1 MQEAAKI
8 GAAAA
13 GGYVL
18 GRTKKAKAAIGL
30 AMWLAGRRRPAD
42 LARDQ
47 ATKLLTSPQVMD
59 LISQL
64 RGPLLAAGRQAA
76 LSVVEGQAG
85 KLTNNLQR
93 RTEKLGGSVVEAGSD
108 VSETGTKTARRLTSR
123 RRGEPVEDEAEN
135 ADEYEDEYAEDEGE
149 DGAEE
154 YSDEYEDEDAEDE
167 DAEDEGEEGPEEYS
181 DEYEDE
187 DAEDEGEEDEGEE
200 GPEEYSDEYEDEDAE
215 DEGEEDE
222 GEESGEPEEAVA
234 ALPKPRR
241 RSARKSSSAEAP
253 TGRGRRSTRG
263 QQQTR
268 RGTSTRQ
275 RTGRPA
281 RRSA

>member
-1 MQEAAKI
+1 MQEAVKI

-13 GGYVL
+13 GGYLL

-47 ATKLLTSPQVMD
+47 TVKLLSSPQVLD
-59 LISQL
+59 LVAQL
-64 RGPLLAAGRQAA
+64 RGPLLTAGKQAA

-85 KLTNNLQR
+85 KLSDNLQR
-93 RTEKLGGSVVEAGSD
+93 RTEKLGGSVTKAGSD
-108 VSETGTKTARRLTSR
+108 VSETGLKTARRLSAR
-123 RRGEPVEDEAEN
+123 RRGEPLEDEA
-135 ADEYEDEYAEDEGE
+135 
-149 DGAEE
+149 E
-154 YSDEYEDEDAEDE
+154 YSDEYEDEYV
-167 DAEDEGEEGPEEYS
+167 EDEGDEEGAEAEEAEEYEDEYVEDEGDEEGAEPEEAEEYEDEYVEDEGDEEGAEPEEYS

-187 DAEDEGEEDEGEE
+187 DAEGEG
-200 GPEEYSDEYEDEDAE
+200 EDAE
-215 DEGEEDE
+215 T
-222 GEESGEPEEAVA
+222 EEAA
-234 ALPKPRR
+234 EEQPKPRR
-241 RSARKSSSAEAP
+241 RSARRSSSTDAP
-253 TGRGRRSTRG
+253 AGRGRRSTRG
-263 QQQTR
+263 QQTR

>member
-1 MQEAAKI
+1 MQEAVKV

-30 AMWLAGRRRPAD
+30 AMWLAGRPRPAD

-47 ATKLLTSPQVMD
+47 ASKLLTSPQVMD

-85 KLTNNLQR
+85 KLSNNLQR
-93 RTEKLGGSVVEAGSD
+93 RTEKLGGSVAGAGSD
-108 VSETGTKTARRLTSR
+108 VSETGMKTARRLAAR

-135 ADEYEDEYAEDEGE
+135 ADEYEDEDAEDEGE
-149 DGAEE
+149 EGAEPEE

-167 DAEDEGEEGPEEYS
+167 DAEDEGEEGAEPEEYS

-187 DAEDEGEEDEGEE
+187 DAEDEGEEDAE
-200 GPEEYSDEYEDEDAE
+200 PEEYSDEYEDEDAE
-215 DEGEEDE
+215 DEGEEDA
-222 GEESGEPEEAVA
+222 EPQEAVEA
-234 ALPKPRR
+234 RSKPRR
-241 RSARKSSSAEAP
+241 RNARKSSSAEAP
-253 TGRGRRSTRG
+253 AGRGRPSTRG
-263 QQQTR
+263 QPQTR

>member
-1 MQEAAKI
+1 MQEAVKI
-8 GAAAA
+8 GSAAA
-13 GGYVL
+13 GGYLL

-85 KLTNNLQR
+85 KLSNNLQR
-93 RTEKLGGSVVEAGSD
+93 RTEKLGGSVAEAGSD
-108 VSETGTKTARRLTSR
+108 VSETGKKTARRLTAR
-123 RRGEPVEDEAEN
+123 RRGEPVDDEA
-135 ADEYEDEYAEDEGE
+135 
-149 DGAEE
+149 E

-167 DAEDEGEEGPEEYS
+167 GEEDAEPEEYS

-187 DAEDEGEEDEGEE
+187 DAEDEGEED
-200 GPEEYSDEYEDEDAE
+200 AE
-215 DEGEEDE
+215 
-222 GEESGEPEEAVA
+222 PQEAVEA
-234 ALPKPRR
+234 RSKPRR
-241 RSARKSSSAEAP
+241 RNARKSSSAEAP
-253 TGRGRRSTRG
+253 AGRGRRSTRG
-263 QQQTR
+263 QQTR
-268 RGTSTRQ
+268 RGTGNRQ

-281 RRSA
+281 RQSA

>member
-1 MQEAAKI
+1 MQEAVKV

-30 AMWLAGRRRPAD
+30 AMWLAGRPRPAD

-85 KLTNNLQR
+85 KLSNNLQR
-93 RTEKLGGSVVEAGSD
+93 RTEKLGGSVAGAGSD
-108 VSETGTKTARRLTSR
+108 VSETGMKTARRLTAR
-123 RRGEPVEDEAEN
+123 RRGEPVDDEA
-135 ADEYEDEYAEDEGE
+135 
-149 DGAEE
+149 E

-167 DAEDEGEEGPEEYS
+167 GEEDAEPEEYS

-187 DAEDEGEEDEGEE
+187 DAEDEGEED
-200 GPEEYSDEYEDEDAE
+200 AE
-215 DEGEEDE
+215 
-222 GEESGEPEEAVA
+222 PQEAVEA
-234 ALPKPRR
+234 RSKPRR
-241 RSARKSSSAEAP
+241 RNARKSSSAEAP
-253 TGRGRRSTRG
+253 AGRGRRSTRG
-263 QQQTR
+263 QQTR
-268 RGTSTRQ
+268 RGTGNRQ

-281 RRSA
+281 RQSA

>member
-1 MQEAAKI
+1 MQEAVKI
-8 GAAAA
+8 GSAAA
-13 GGYVL
+13 GGYLL

-47 ATKLLTSPQVMD
+47 ASKLLTSPQVMD

-85 KLTNNLQR
+85 KLSNNLQR
-93 RTEKLGGSVVEAGSD
+93 RTEKLGGSVAEAGSD
-108 VSETGTKTARRLTSR
+108 VSETGKKTARRLTAR
-123 RRGEPVEDEAEN
+123 RRGEPVDDEA
-135 ADEYEDEYAEDEGE
+135 
-149 DGAEE
+149 E
-154 YSDEYEDEDAEDE
+154 YSDEYEDEDAEE
-167 DAEDEGEEGPEEYS
+167 EGEEGAEPEEYS

-187 DAEDEGEEDEGEE
+187 D
-200 GPEEYSDEYEDEDAE
+200 EDAE
-215 DEGEEDE
+215 DEGEE
-222 GEESGEPEEAVA
+222 GAEPEEAVVA
-234 ALPKPRR
+234 PRKPRR
-241 RSARKSSSAEAP
+241 RNARKSSSTEPAGS
-253 TGRGRRSTRG
+253 GRPSTRG
-263 QQQTR
+263 QQTR

>member
-1 MQEAAKI
+1 MQEAVKI
-8 GAAAA
+8 GSAAA
-13 GGYVL
+13 GGYLL

-47 ATKLLTSPQVMD
+47 ASKLLTSPQVMD

-85 KLTNNLQR
+85 KLSNNLQR
-93 RTEKLGGSVVEAGSD
+93 RTEKLGGSVAEAGSD
-108 VSETGTKTARRLTSR
+108 VSETGKKTARRLTAR

-135 ADEYEDEYAEDEGE
+135 ADEYEDEDAEDEGKE
-149 DGAEE
+149 GAEPEE
-154 YSDEYEDEDAEDE
+154 YSDEYEDEDE
-167 DAEDEGEEGPEEYS
+167 DAEDEGEEGAEPEEYS

-187 DAEDEGEEDEGEE
+187 D
-200 GPEEYSDEYEDEDAE
+200 EDAE
-215 DEGEEDE
+215 DEGEE
-222 GEESGEPEEAVA
+222 GAEPEEAVVA
-234 ALPKPRR
+234 PRKPRR
-241 RSARKSSSAEAP
+241 RNARKSSSTEPAGS
-253 TGRGRRSTRG
+253 GRPSTRG
-263 QQQTR
+263 QQTR

>member
-1 MQEAAKI
+1 MQEAAKV

-108 VSETGTKTARRLTSR
+108 VSETGTKTARRLTAR
-123 RRGEPVEDEAEN
+123 RRGEPVDDEAEN
-135 ADEYEDEYAEDEGE
+135 AD
-149 DGAEE
+149 
-154 YSDEYEDEDAEDE
+154 
-167 DAEDEGEEGPEEYS
+167 
-181 DEYEDE
+181 
-187 DAEDEGEEDEGEE
+187 DEGEEDEGEE

-234 ALPKPRR
+234 APP
-241 RSARKSSSAEAP
+241 
-253 TGRGRRSTRG
+253 
-263 QQQTR
+263 
-268 RGTSTRQ
+268 
-275 RTGRPA
+275 
-281 RRSA
+281 

>member
-1 MQEAAKI
+1 MQEAVKI
-8 GAAAA
+8 GSAAA
-13 GGYVL
+13 GGYLL

-47 ATKLLTSPQVMD
+47 ASKLLTSPQVMD

-85 KLTNNLQR
+85 KLSNNLQR
-93 RTEKLGGSVVEAGSD
+93 RTEKLGGSVAEAGSD
-108 VSETGTKTARRLTSR
+108 VSETGKKTARRLTAR

-135 ADEYEDEYAEDEGE
+135 ADEYEDEDAEDEGKE
-149 DGAEE
+149 GAEPEE
-154 YSDEYEDEDAEDE
+154 YSDEYEDEDE

-187 DAEDEGEEDEGEE
+187 
-200 GPEEYSDEYEDEDAE
+200 
-215 DEGEEDE
+215 
-222 GEESGEPEEAVA
+222 GEESGEPEEAVVA
-234 ALPKPRR
+234 PRKPRR

-253 TGRGRRSTRG
+253 AGRGRPSTRG
-263 QQQTR
+263 QQTR

>member
-1 MQEAAKI
+1 MQEAVKI
-8 GAAAA
+8 GSAAA
-13 GGYVL
+13 GGYLL

-47 ATKLLTSPQVMD
+47 ASKLLTSPQVMD

-85 KLTNNLQR
+85 KLSNNLQR
-93 RTEKLGGSVVEAGSD
+93 RTEKLGGSVAEAGSD
-108 VSETGTKTARRLTSR
+108 VSETGKKTARRLTAR

-135 ADEYEDEYAEDEGE
+135 ADEYEDEDAEDEGKE
-149 DGAEE
+149 GAEPEE
-154 YSDEYEDEDAEDE
+154 YSDEYEDAEDEGEEGAEPEEYSDEYEDEDE
-167 DAEDEGEEGPEEYS
+167 DAEDEGEEGAEPEEYS

-187 DAEDEGEEDEGEE
+187 D
-200 GPEEYSDEYEDEDAE
+200 EDAE
-215 DEGEEDE
+215 DEGEE
-222 GEESGEPEEAVA
+222 GAEPEEAVVA
-234 ALPKPRR
+234 PRKPRR
-241 RSARKSSSAEAP
+241 RNARKSSSTEPAGS
-253 TGRGRRSTRG
+253 GRPSTRG
-263 QQQTR
+263 QQTR